1 MGRAMGSAK
10 RDGGPIRI
18 GISSCLLGQKVRY
31 DGGHQRDAVITDLFG
46 RHFAWVPVCP
56 EVESGMG
63 VPREPVRLEGDPD
76 RPNLVGV
83 KTGADHTR
91 KMERFSRARVKA
103 LQALGLSGYIL
114 KARSP
119 SCGMARVKL
128 YGEGGTFAGRK
139 ATGIF
144 ARRLLTAMPHLP
156 VEEEGRLRDPGIRE
170 NFITRVFCYH
180 RWRSLV
186 GGRFTRGRLVAFH
199 TAHKFLL
206 RAHSVERLR
215 RLGRLVAD
223 AKRFTPARLADRYE
237 ALFFETL
244 SRRATTK
251 RHADVLTHM
260 AGFFKQQL
268 SKEEKAELAGLIED
282 FRQGLI
288 PLVVPVTLLKHY
300 VLKFQNAALAG
311 QIYLNPHPK
320 ELMLRNHV

>member
-1 MGRAMGSAK
+1 MGSTM
-10 RDGGPIRI
+10 RPGGPIRV
-18 GISSCLLGQKVRY
+18 GVSSCLLGQKVRY
-31 DGGHQRDAVITDLFG
+31 DGGHKRDAVITDLFG
-46 RHFAWVPVCP
+46 RYFAWVPVCP
-56 EVESGMG
+56 ELESGMG

-83 KTGADHTR
+83 KTGADHTL
-91 KMERFSRARVKA
+91 KMERFSRTRVKA
-103 LQALGLSGYIL
+103 LQALDLSGYIL
-114 KARSP
+114 KAKSP
-119 SCGMARVKL
+119 SCGMERVKL
-128 YGEGGTFAGRK
+128 YGEGGTFTGK
-139 ATGIF
+139 KTTGIF
-144 ARRLLTAMPHLP
+144 ARQLLAAMPHLP
-156 VEEEGRLRDPGIRE
+156 VEEEGRLNDPRIRE

-186 GGRFTRGRLVAFH
+186 GGRFTRGQLVAFH

-206 RAHSVERLR
+206 RAHSVEHLR

-223 AKRFTPARLADRYE
+223 AKRFTPAELADRYG
-237 ALFFETL
+237 ALFFEAL

-251 RHADVLTHM
+251 RHADVLYHM

-268 SKEEKAELAGLIED
+268 SKEEKAELTGLIED
-282 FRQGLI
+282 FRKGLI

-300 VLKFQNAALAG
+300 VLKFQTAGLAD